1 VAITS
6 MAGVD
11 GGNGG
16 WAYVYGP
23 TMALST
29 SLYLAIDEDQVRD
42 GERSHTKEQVGYV
55 VFAAP
60 VVYP

>member
-1 VAITS
+1 

-16 WAYVYGP
+16 WAYVYGS
-23 TMALST
+23 TAASNT
-29 SLYLAIDEDQVRD
+29 SLYLAIDEDQVGD

-55 VFAAP
+55 VFASP
-60 VVYP
+60 MVYP